1 MTIPTGEQL
10 SQVAQYGAAR
20 ESEQATMNAARLE
33 NWKRRLFRDPV
44 EVPATV
50 EPPKW
55 PAFRS
60 SMIGGVKVTQI
71 GRAA

>member
-20 ESEQATMNAARLE
+20 DAEQAAMNADRLE

-44 EVPATV
+44 PVPETT

-60 SMIGGVKVTQI
+60 SIASGVNVKKLE
-71 GRAA
+71 RAA